1 MEQGIKVKLLAY
13 VLFASREVR
22 IVYLNLFPTHK
33 IFRKILLQP

>member
-22 IVYLNLFPTHK
+22 IVYLNLFPTHE
-33 IFRKILLQP
+33 IFREILL